1 MPMPTKTVAIASF
14 LTCAVAHVLAWGSI
28 DFPGDIRKSKP
39 PPLLAKQPAIP
50 IEGAYR
56 VTGEDSEGQKYSGTV
71 SITRFKDS
79 SVWGV
84 YYTLG
89 HGQGKGMVQYSGI
102 GILNGTNFSV
112 SWDFMSGGSKVRGV
126 TSYVVG
132 EGAWVG
138 VWNTIPIDSGTETLK
153 RIPE

>member
-1 MPMPTKTVAIASF
+1 MPTKIIAVVTF
-14 LTCAVAHVLAWGSI
+14 LVCAVAHVLAWAAI
-28 DFPGDIRKSKP
+28 TFPGDIRKSKSP
-39 PPLLAKQPAIP
+39 PPLAKQPAIP
-50 IEGAYR
+50 IEGNYH
-56 VTGEDSEGQKYSGTV
+56 VTGEDSQGQKYSGTV

-89 HGQGKGMVQYSGI
+89 HGAGRGMVQYSGV

-112 SWDFMSGGSKVRGV
+112 SWEFVSTSGKVRGV

-138 VWNTIPIDSGTETLK
+138 VWGTSPIDSGTETLT
-153 RIPE
+153 RIKK

>member
-28 DFPGDIRKSKP
+28 DFPGDVRKSKQ
-39 PPLLAKQPAIP
+39 PLLAKQPAIP

-56 VTGEDSEGQKYSGTV
+56 VTGEDSEGNKYSGTV
-71 SITRFKDS
+71 SITKFRDS
-79 SVWGV
+79 AVWGV

-89 HGQGKGMVQYSGI
+89 HGMGKGMVQYQGI
-102 GILNGTNFSV
+102 GILNGSNFSV
-112 SWDFMSGGSKVRGV
+112 SWEFMSTSGKVRGV

-138 VWNTIPIDSGTETLK
+138 VWGTSPIDSGTETLT
-153 RIPE
+153 RIKE